1 MGAVAQCSIHPLISE
16 TRPTKHKSKSKG
28 DSTMLK
34 RVLLV
39 VGLYLISMTM
49 LAAGKD
55 MSWDGWIS
63 DSKCGAK
70 GANAAHAACA
80 KKCIDAGEKPVFVT
94 DKDQKVVN
102 IANPDAVKGHEGH
115 HVQVTGKMNDDGS
128 LQVAK
133 VTMLS
138 QKGGTG
144 GAMSDMH

>member
-1 MGAVAQCSIHPLISE
+1 MV
-16 TRPTKHKSKSKG
+16 
-28 DSTMLK
+28 K

-39 VGLYLISMTM
+39 VGLYLIGMTM
-49 LAAGKD
+49 LAAAKD

-80 KKCIDAGEKPVFVT
+80 QKCIDAGAKPVLVT

-102 IANPDAVKGHEGH
+102 IANADAVKGHEGH
-115 HVQVTGKMNDDGS
+115 HVQITGKMNDDGS

-133 VTMLS
+133 VTMLKDQGS
-138 QKGGTG
+138 SKGN
-144 GAMSDMH
+144 AMNDMQH

>member
-1 MGAVAQCSIHPLISE
+1 VFDPSLGFRNSTNE
-16 TRPTKHKSKSKG
+16 TYVQSKG

-39 VGLYLISMTM
+39 IGLYLISMTM
-49 LAAGKD
+49 LAAAKD

-94 DKDQKVVN
+94 DKDQKVIN
-102 IANPDAVKGHEGH
+102 IANPDAVKGDVGH
-115 HVQVTGKMNDDGS
+115 HVQVTGTMNSDGS

>member
-1 MGAVAQCSIHPLISE
+1 
-16 TRPTKHKSKSKG
+16 
-28 DSTMLK
+28 MLK

-39 VGLYLISMTM
+39 IGLYLISMTM
-49 LAAGKD
+49 LAAAKD

-70 GANAAHAACA
+70 GANAGHAACA
-80 KKCIDAGEKPVFVT
+80 QKCIGAGEKPVFVT
-94 DKDQKVVN
+94 DKTETDKDQKVIP

-115 HVQVTGKMNDDGS
+115 HVQVTGKLDNGMLHVD
-128 LQVAK
+128 K

>member
-1 MGAVAQCSIHPLISE
+1 MV
-16 TRPTKHKSKSKG
+16 
-28 DSTMLK
+28 K

-39 VGLYLISMTM
+39 AGLYLISMTM
-49 LAAGKD
+49 LAAAKD
-55 MSWDGWIS
+55 MTWDGWIS

-80 KKCIDAGEKPVFVT
+80 KKCIDTGEKPVLVT
-94 DKDQKVVN
+94 DKDQKVVP
-102 IANPDAVKGHEGH
+102 IANPDAVANNIGQ
-115 HVQVTGKMNDDGS
+115 HVKVSGTIDNGTLHVD
-128 LQVAK
+128 K

>member
-1 MGAVAQCSIHPLISE
+1 
-16 TRPTKHKSKSKG
+16 
-28 DSTMLK
+28 MLK

-39 VGLYLISMTM
+39 IGLYVISMTM
-49 LAAGKD
+49 LVAAKD

-80 KKCIDAGEKPVFVT
+80 KKCIEVGEKPVLVT
-94 DKDQKVVN
+94 DKDQKVVP
-102 IANPDAVKGHEGH
+102 IDNPDAVKGHEGH
-115 HVQVTGKMNDDGS
+115 HVQVTGKMDNGTLHVD
-128 LQVAK
+128 K

>member
-1 MGAVAQCSIHPLISE
+1 
-16 TRPTKHKSKSKG
+16 
-28 DSTMLK
+28 MLK

-39 VGLYLISMTM
+39 IGLYVISMTM
-49 LAAGKD
+49 LVAAKD

-80 KKCIDAGEKPVFVT
+80 KKCIEAGEKPVLVT
-94 DKDQKVVN
+94 DKDQKVVP
-102 IANPDAVKGHEGH
+102 IDNPDAVKGHEGH
-115 HVQVTGKMNDDGS
+115 HVQVTGKMDNGTLHVD
-128 LQVAK
+128 K